1 VPCVVCTAKAP
12 DAILRQRI
20 SKDMAFANI
29 QRSLKVVEEVWQRYE
44 DGGAWVDWL
53 DVVSEFDWEL
63 FVV

>member
-1 VPCVVCTAKAP
+1 
-12 DAILRQRI
+12 
-20 SKDMAFANI
+20 MAFANI